1 MLAKQAQTGPES
13 GARHLRKRNG
23 MLAKQTQTGPEIRCQ
38 ALKSGARHLR
48 KRDGMLAKQAQTGP
62 ESGARHLWK
71 RDGMLAKQTQTGP
84 ESGASRQWPL
94 ELNSGAMERSS
105 NFNRKFPSL
114 QASSVLAPGCS
125 DILL

>member
-1 MLAKQAQTGPES
+1 MLAKQA
-13 GARHLRKRNG
+13 R
-23 MLAKQTQTGPEIRCQ
+23 I
-38 ALKSGARHLR
+38 
-48 KRDGMLAKQAQTGP
+48 GP

-71 RDGMLAKQTQTGP
+71 RDGMLAKQARIGPESGARHLWKRDGMLAKLARIGP

-105 NFNRKFPSL
+105 NFNRKLPSL
-114 QASSVLAPGCS
+114 RVPSILAPGCS